1 MADELLAN
9 GDLFALRAA
18 RKAGK
23 LKGPHGVKAVERAVE
38 LISQLEEGVL
48 NQYHKRLREA
58 LNYGAREFNRLIGQK
73 EKESK
78 AKAEMLPT
86 LGGAIGEWLVEYCY
100 DVEDGKARLAY
111 RDPDGKVGMADD
123 VVIEGVKYI
132 PYPPIDYVR
141 RQVVLFPSKMSE
153 EEQSTNEL
161 IKAVELFIHR
171 YYLLDDN
178 YLARIMAYYVL
189 LTWIFDAF
197 EALPYLR
204 ALGDYGSGKSELMRR
219 VGHVCYRMTTAG
231 GANTLATFF
240 RVTEMFRGTVFID
253 EADLEDGGDM
263 ANGIIKFLNMGAM
276 KGQFITRM
284 VESMDWKG
292 DRILV
297 PEPFDPFCPKL
308 IAMRED
314 FKDKAVSSRS
324 LTIHVVGKSTE
335 ELLEREVPLQIDDA
349 FRAQSLALRNRL
361 LRWRMDNWVPSMQMT
376 NDLADTHLSA
386 RLNQVT
392 MAVKSL
398 AKLAQ
403 DEGLMAEITR
413 FLRAYALEEVRERS
427 LSIPAYIVEA
437 IWDMWREPK
446 LRDKF
451 LQSTREG
458 RMYFWMADVRER
470 ANRIVDAL
478 NQAGSVREG
487 DSAGAEISPQGMG
500 HYIREK
506 LRLEVGKRQ
515 GSGVPVYWDEEKMV
529 RLGKKYGVLE
539 LDYEVS
545 EDPEVPEVAIP
556 LELPLEGGNA
566 PAV

>member
-1 MADELLAN
+1 
-9 GDLFALRAA
+9 
-18 RKAGK
+18 
-23 LKGPHGVKAVERAVE
+23 
-38 LISQLEEGVL
+38 
-48 NQYHKRLREA
+48 
-58 LNYGAREFNRLIGQK
+58 
-73 EKESK
+73 
-78 AKAEMLPT
+78 
-86 LGGAIGEWLVEYCY
+86 
-100 DVEDGKARLAY
+100 
-111 RDPDGKVGMADD
+111 
-123 VVIEGVKYI
+123 
-132 PYPPIDYVR
+132 
-141 RQVVLFPSKMSE
+141 
-153 EEQSTNEL
+153 
-161 IKAVELFIHR
+161 
-171 YYLLDDN
+171 
-178 YLARIMAYYVL
+178 
-189 LTWIFDAF
+189 
-197 EALPYLR
+197 
-204 ALGDYGSGKSELMRR
+204 
-219 VGHVCYRMTTAG
+219 
-231 GANTLATFF
+231 
-240 RVTEMFRGTVFID
+240 MFRGTVFID